1 MFAGMIKNKSYFQ
14 EARGRAKRVKN
25 PWNLLHIPFS
35 IAGIGCSIWLLLKI
49 VLSVTGLF
57 GSDHPDLNS
66 FSSANVR
73 DFILIPLFFAA
84 LPLGLMVSNILF
96 WMIPPLRRIEDK
108 ESIGYKGTDFRNSMK
123 GLYSFAV
130 FSIPLGLAVSILVA
144 VFGK

>member
-1 MFAGMIKNKSYFQ
+1 MVKNKSYFQ

-25 PWNLLHIPFS
+25 PWNLLHIPFG
-35 IAGIGCSIWLLLKI
+35 IVGIGCCMWLFLKFVLL
-49 VLSVTGLF
+49 VAGLF
-57 GSDHPDLNS
+57 GSGHPYLNS
-66 FSSANVR
+66 FSNANVR

-84 LPLGLMVSNILF
+84 LPLGLMVSNVIF
-96 WMIPPLRRIEDK
+96 WVIPPLRRIEDK

-130 FSIPLGLAVSILVA
+130 FSIPLGLAASILVA